1 MNKIQKPSFNKVHK
15 RSKHD
20 EHHHNCGCHNHSH
33 EELYGELQE
42 VPAVFSHST
51 SFEFDKEVTGDKL
64 KDCLVDWVESLK
76 LWVSDNKYFIG
87 HIKIFVENE
96 KGFNLWLSTTGKK
109 VNIKASGE
117 YQDNNIKNITI
128 NMTAII
134 FGTDEQTL
142 RSVTLGNLNK
152 KLPHHSE

>member
-15 RSKHD
+15 HSKSD
-20 EHHHNCGCHNHSH
+20 QNQNKYDCTHNHSH
-33 EELYGELQE
+33 EELYGEFQE

-51 SFEFDKEVTGDKL
+51 SFELDKEITGDKL
-64 KDCLVDWVESLK
+64 RDALIDWVESLK

-87 HIKIFVENE
+87 HIKVFVENE
-96 KGFNLWLSTTGKK
+96 KGFNLWISTTGKK
-109 VNIKASGE
+109 INIKASEE
-117 YQDNNIKNITI
+117 YQDNIESITI

-142 RSVTLGNLNK
+142 RSVTLENLDK